1 MGIFDFLKSKNNKI
15 ELNERNDLKEIQVD
29 WISEIDKIYDGEKAL
44 KKHDYEHSELL
55 RTVLYFKDE
64 FDDGE
69 RLDIYVSNYNEA
81 KLIINQIIDKI
92 GKHKFTKTEKD
103 AGDELKH
110 IHVSDNLH
118 IFYNG
123 IGFERV
129 VIAYTPVEVKNG
141 LHKYF
146 HENGKLS
153 QEVNYK
159 DDIKNGSFKVYDE
172 NGNLK
177 VEGNFKEGVQEGY
190 WKFFEDGSLNQEGLY
205 KDDKQHGVW
214 KIYHKNGQIV
224 EECNWNNGN
233 RDGVLKQFLENG
245 ELLRE
250 VNFKNGVEI

>member
-1 MGIFDFLKSKNNKI
+1 MGIFDFLKSNNNKI
-15 ELNERNDLKEIQVD
+15 ELSERDDLNEIQVD
-29 WISEIDKIYDGEKAL
+29 WISGIDKIYDGEKAL

-69 RLDIYVSNYNEA
+69 RLNIYVSNYNEA
-81 KLIINQIIDKI
+81 KLIINQIINKI
-92 GKHKFTKTEKD
+92 GKNKFTKTKD
-103 AGDELKH
+103 AGDGLKH
-110 IHVSDNLH
+110 IHVSDELQ
-118 IFYNG
+118 IFYNAFG
-123 IGFERV
+123 VERIVIG
-129 VIAYTPVEVKNG
+129 YNPVEVKNG

-159 DDIKNGSFKVYDE
+159 DDIKHGSFKVYDE

-177 VEGNFKEGVQEGY
+177 AEGNFKEGVQEGY
-190 WKFFEDGSLNQEGLY
+190 WKFYEDGNLYQDGLY
-205 KDDKQHGVW
+205 KNDEQHGVW
-214 KIYHKNGQIV
+214 KIYYKNGQIE

-233 RDGVLKQFLENG
+233 RDGILKQYSKNG
-245 ELLRE
+245 ELMRE